1 MAITLTTLL
10 GTDSIAA
17 NRITINDNFSTLKS
31 ALNSVLSIIDISTGA
46 IDNSSFGS
54 SNTITTQ
61 SVTVNGS
68 AGISVTTGSV
78 AVSTGNVTLGGY
90 VEFGASSNVKI
101 SKESKSYGGGTLY
114 GLSVSGTAGITGS
127 GAVSFLTLPRMTTA
141 DIKSIQNPGLGSV
154 IFDTATSTLVYC
166 VGTTSASGAT
176 GTWWKITTSG
186 ATSI

>member
-17 NRITINDNFSTLKS
+17 NRITINDNFSTLRS

-61 SVTVNGS
+61 GITINGS
-68 AGISVTTGSV
+68 GGVSVTTGSI

-90 VEFGASSNVKI
+90 IEFGLSSGVKI
-101 SKESKSYGGGTLY
+101 SKESKTYGGGTLST
-114 GLSVSGTAGITGS
+114 LSVSGTAGLTGS
-127 GAVSFLTLPRMTTA
+127 GAIGYFTVPRMTTTN
-141 DIKSIQNPGLGSV
+141 IKSIENPALGAV
-154 IFDTATSTLVYC
+154 VYDTALNTLAYC
-166 VGTTSASGAT
+166 VGTTTTAGVT
-176 GTWWKITTSG
+176 GTWWKITTTG
-186 ATSI
+186 ATTL